1 MVCYNKKRREF
12 RRNEKVLKKKVLKQN
27 NLLRL
32 QKRLAV
38 VMLALTLGLGTGCG
52 KADDGADGAAS
63 SEAET
68 LADDQTNDQADAGA
82 SEEDG
87 QESKKA
93 AEDKDE
99 PYVEG
104 TYSSDSYDV
113 AEFTAETRKK
123 TNEEGNRGVYYE
135 IFVRSFADS
144 DGDGIG
150 DLNGVTEKLDYLQ
163 ELGIDGIWLM
173 PITASDTY
181 HGYSVTDY
189 VTVNPDYGTEDDLKR
204 LLDEAHSRDMKVIM
218 DLVINHTSI
227 NHPWFQ
233 AAKSDENSEY
243 RDYYRWVYKTD
254 KKDCNHLLDKSSWG
268 DMVWHQEGDFYYYG
282 VFGADMPDLNYNNPD
297 VRQAAKDAAG
307 HWLELG
313 LDGFRMDAAVQADRF

>member
-1 MVCYNKKRREF
+1 MVCYNVLWREY

-52 KADDGADGAAS
+52 KTDDGADGAAS

-68 LADDQTNDQADAGA
+68 LADGQTNDQTDAGA
-82 SEEDG
+82 EEENG
-87 QESKKA
+87 QESKK
-93 AEDKDE
+93 DNDE
-99 PYVEG
+99 PYAEG
-104 TYSSDSYDV
+104 TYSSDAYDV
-113 AEFTAETRKK
+113 AEFTAEPRKK
-123 TNEEGNRGVYYE
+123 TDEEGNCGVYYE

-150 DLNGVTEKLDYLQ
+150 DLNGVTEKLDYLK

-189 VTVNPDYGTEDDLKR
+189 MAVNPDYGTEDDLKR

-307 HWLELG
+307 HW
-313 LDGFRMDAAVQADRF
+313 QARVFTS

>member
-1 MVCYNKKRREF
+1 MIRMTWRSLRQSLVRRPTKR
-12 RRNEKVLKKKVLKQN
+12 VI
-27 NLLRL
+27 
-32 QKRLAV
+32 A
-38 VMLALTLGLGTGCG
+38 
-52 KADDGADGAAS
+52 
-63 SEAET
+63 
-68 LADDQTNDQADAGA
+68 
-82 SEEDG
+82 
-87 QESKKA
+87 
-93 AEDKDE
+93 
-99 PYVEG
+99 
-104 TYSSDSYDV
+104 
-113 AEFTAETRKK
+113 
-123 TNEEGNRGVYYE
+123 VYYE

-150 DLNGVTEKLDYLQ
+150 DLNGVTEKLDYLK
-163 ELGIDGIWLM
+163 ELGIDGIWFM

-189 VTVNPDYGTEDDLKR
+189 MAVNPDYGTEDDLKR

-313 LDGFRMDAAVQADRF
+313 LDGFVWTPQFISMGRMSSSSRKILKRQTSTGGTNLPVTARA

>member
-1 MVCYNKKRREF
+1 M
-12 RRNEKVLKKKVLKQN
+12 LKMKVLKQN

-38 VMLALTLGLGTGCG
+38 IMLALTLGLGTGCG
-52 KADDGADGAAS
+52 KADDGAEGNAS
-63 SEAET
+63 SDTAVST
-68 LADDQTNDQADAGA
+68 DAQTDAGA
-82 SEEDG
+82 KEENG
-87 QESKKA
+87 HESKK
-93 AEDKDE
+93 DNDE

-104 TYSSDSYDV
+104 TYSSDAYDV
-113 AEFTAETRKK
+113 AEFTAEPRKK
-123 TNEEGNRGVYYE
+123 TDEEGNRGVYYE

-189 VTVNPDYGTEDDLKR
+189 MTVNPDYGTEDDLKR
-204 LLDEAHSRDMKVIM
+204 LLDEAHSRGMKVIM

-233 AAKSDENSEY
+233 AAKSDENSGY

-268 DMVWHQEGDFYYYG
+268 DMVWHQEAY
-282 VFGADMPDLNYNNPD
+282 
-297 VRQAAKDAAG
+297 
-307 HWLELG
+307 
-313 LDGFRMDAAVQADRF
+313 

>member
-1 MVCYNKKRREF
+1 MVCYNVLWREY

-38 VMLALTLGLGTGCG
+38 MMLALTLGLGTGCG

-63 SEAET
+63 SETET
-68 LADDQTNDQADAGA
+68 LAYGQTNDQTDAGA
-82 SEEDG
+82 EEENG
-87 QESKKA
+87 QESKK
-93 AEDKDE
+93 DNDE
-99 PYVEG
+99 PYAEG
-104 TYSSDSYDV
+104 TYSSDAYDV
-113 AEFTAETRKK
+113 AEFTAEPRKK
-123 TNEEGNRGVYYE
+123 TDEEGNRGVYYE

-150 DLNGVTEKLDYLQ
+150 DLNGVTEKLDYLK

-189 VTVNPDYGTEDDLKR
+189 MAVNPDYGTEDDLKR

-218 DLVINHTSI
+218 DLVINQIGRAH
-227 NHPWFQ
+227 
-233 AAKSDENSEY
+233 
-243 RDYYRWVYKTD
+243 V
-254 KKDCNHLLDKSSWG
+254 
-268 DMVWHQEGDFYYYG
+268 
-282 VFGADMPDLNYNNPD
+282 
-297 VRQAAKDAAG
+297 
-307 HWLELG
+307 
-313 LDGFRMDAAVQADRF
+313 